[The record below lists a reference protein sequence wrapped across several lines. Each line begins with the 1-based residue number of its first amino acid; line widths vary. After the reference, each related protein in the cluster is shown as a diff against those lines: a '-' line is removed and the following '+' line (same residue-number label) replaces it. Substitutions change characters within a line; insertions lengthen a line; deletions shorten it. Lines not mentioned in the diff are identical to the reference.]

1 MNDKHYKAA
10 LILLTL
16 PLSFGGGTTTGS
28 AAGKAFGDTDAN
40 NRLSL
45 KAAATGTRGF
55 KTGDVAGRFGASP
68 TDFADGLGR
77 NSGTFDS
84 SFGKADTNCNNSA
97 TESPEADPLNAN
109 CFAGGDNPSTGN
121 STMGFPVYDASNNSE
136 TSQYSHVAGSA
147 GPIGPAGGSF
157 GGGGGS
163 GTDPTSTPIA
173 TPEPGSFAMLAGGL
187 LMLAGLARRRRE
199 RNAA

>member
-28 AAGKAFGDTDAN
+28 AAGKAFGDTDAS

-77 NSGTFDS
+77 ISGTFVS
-84 SFGKADTNCNNSA
+84 SFGKADTNCDNSA
-97 TESPEADPLNAN
+97 TEIPESDHLNAN
-109 CFAGGDNPSTGN
+109 CFAGGDNPGAGN
-121 STMGFPVYDASNNSE
+121 SAMGFPVYDSSNNSE

-147 GPIGPAGGSF
+147 GTTGPAGGSV
-157 GGGGGS
+157 GGGGS
-163 GTDPTSTPIA
+163 GSGPTSTPIA
-173 TPEPGSFAMLAGGL
+173 TPEPGSFVLLAGGL
-187 LMLAGLARRRRE
+187 LMLAGLASRRRQRF
-199 RNAA
+199 AA